1 MKEITYTHEQ
11 LEIALLKQK
20 NEDIYKTFDHMHR
33 TFDHIYKAIDEI
45 KSNQRWLLGL
55 MGSGFLGL
63 LGLMAQGFKWII

>member
-1 MKEITYTHEQ
+1 MKELTYTHEQ

-20 NEDIYKTFDHMHR
+20 NEAIYKTFEHL
-33 TFDHIYKAIDEI
+33 YKAIDEI

-63 LGLMAQGFKWII
+63 LGLMAHGFKWII